1 VRHCRKLSAVCGLLV
16 ASVVSSGVAHAQ
28 APAKPASAGTK
39 IAIVDVA
46 RILKD
51 HPGIKSQ
58 MQQIEQELKNF
69 DASFKA
75 KNEELKNEVAVLKDL
90 VPGSPDYTKQEEK
103 IAQIESRG
111 KLDFGRRRKELIDA
125 EAKVFHDNYQTI
137 SRIVGSIAVANNIG
151 IVFRYN
157 SEEMDLE
164 DKDSLIRGV
173 MKNIVYH
180 DAGLDMTPV
189 VMEMLNQH
197 FARTAAAAGQPA
209 RR

>member
-1 VRHCRKLSAVCGLLV
+1 VRHCRQLSAICGLLV
-16 ASVVSSGVAHAQ
+16 VSVLSGSSASGQ
-28 APAKPASAGTK
+28 APAKSAAAGTK

-46 RILKD
+46 RILKE
-51 HPGIKSQ
+51 HAGIKSQ
-58 MQQIEQELKNF
+58 MQRIEQELKDF

-75 KNEELKNEVAVLKDL
+75 KNEELKNEVAILKDL
-90 VPGSPDYTKQEEK
+90 VPGTPDYTKQEEK

-111 KLDFGRRRKELIDA
+111 KLEFGRRRKELIDA
-125 EAKVFHDNYQTI
+125 EAKIFHDNYQL
-137 SRIVGSIAVANNIG
+137 IAQMVSSVAVTNQIG

-157 SEEMDLE
+157 SEEMDLA

-180 DAGLDMTPV
+180 DAGLDMTPL
-189 VMEMLNQH
+189 VMKMLDAH
-197 FARTAAAAGQPA
+197 FARTANAGGQP

>member
-1 VRHCRKLSAVCGLLV
+1 MRHCRQLSAICGLLV
-16 ASVVSSGVAHAQ
+16 VSILSGSIANGQ
-28 APAKPASAGTK
+28 APAKPAAAGTK
-39 IAIVDVA
+39 IAIVDIA

-51 HPGIKSQ
+51 HVGIKSQ

-69 DASFKA
+69 DSQFKA
-75 KNEELKNEVAVLKDL
+75 KNEELKNEVAFLKDL
-90 VPGSPDYTKQEEK
+90 VPGTPDYTKQEEK

-125 EAKVFHDNYQTI
+125 EAKIFHDNYQL
-137 SRIVGSIAVANNIG
+137 IAQMVSSVAVTNQIG

-157 SEEMDLE
+157 SEEMDLA

-180 DAGLDMTPV
+180 DAGLDMTPL
-189 VMEMLNQH
+189 VMKMLDAH
-197 FARTAAAAGQPA
+197 FARTANAGAQP

>member
-1 VRHCRKLSAVCGLLV
+1 MRHCRQLSAICGLLV
-16 ASVVSSGVAHAQ
+16 VSVLSSSIASAQ

-90 VPGSPDYTKQEEK
+90 VPGTPDYTRQEEK

-125 EAKVFHDNYQTI
+125 EAKIFHDNYQLI
-137 SRIVGSIAVANNIG
+137 SQMVSSVAVTNQIG

-157 SEEMDLE
+157 SEEMDLT

-180 DAGLDMTPV
+180 DAGLDMTDL
-189 VMEMLNQH
+189 VMKMLDQH
-197 FARTAAAAGQPA
+197 FARTANAGAQP

>member
-1 VRHCRKLSAVCGLLV
+1 MRHCRKLSAVGGLLIV
-16 ASVVSSGVAHAQ
+16 SVLSFTS
-28 APAKPASAGTK
+28 ASAQGPAPTAGTR

-51 HPGIKSQ
+51 HPGIKAQ
-58 MQQIEQELKNF
+58 MTQIENELKNF
-69 DASFKA
+69 DSSFKA

-90 VPGSPDYTKQEEK
+90 VAGTPDYIKQEEK

-125 EAKVFHDNYQTI
+125 EARIFHDNYQLI
-137 SRIVGSIAVANNIG
+137 SKMVGDIAVASKVG

-157 SEEMDLE
+157 SEEMDLN

-189 VMEMLNQH
+189 VMQMLDKH
-197 FARTAAAAGQPA
+197 FGQTASVGGPA